1 MNQRTL
7 QRLALVALPLIVGAA
22 FQGNNYAL
30 TLLVF
35 VLINGCLAMGTSLC
49 MGHAGQITLAQGGF
63 FAIGAY
69 TAAVLSLKFQVP
81 LPVSVIASIGVST
94 LAGYALG
101 YPVLRV
107 KGHYLGLITL
117 AFTLL
122 IHEVALHWT
131 SLTGGVNGLYG
142 MKRPEIPFLPFD
154 PVFEFVLMLTAYWAF
169 TYIGLDNLTNSRYG
183 RAMHALKFSE
193 WGAQASGISVARYK
207 TEAFAI
213 SAGVMGGA
221 GAFYANFLH
230 YIGPESFLLDVSIGV
245 AAMCILGGMAD
256 LRGAIVG
263 SALLTVL
270 NEPLRNVPTL
280 QPIVY
285 AVVIIATIILLP
297 KGIVPTIADRI
308 LDIRRGRA
316 RTPL

>member
-1 MNQRTL
+1 MSSKTVQRAIL
-7 QRLALVALPLIVGAA
+7 IGIPLIVAA
-22 FQGNNYAL
+22 AYQGNSYAL

-69 TAAVLSLKFQVP
+69 TAALLALKFQTPFV
-81 LPVSVIASIGVST
+81 VCVAAAIGVST

-122 IHEVALHWT
+122 VHEIALHWT
-131 SLTGGVNGLYG
+131 SVTGGVNGLYG
-142 MKRPEIPFLPFD
+142 MKRPEIPFLQFD
-154 PVFEFVLMLTAYWAF
+154 PAFEFVLMLAVYWAV

-193 WGAQASGISVARYK
+193 WGAQASGINIARYK

-270 NEPLRNVPTL
+270 NEPLRNVPAL

-297 KGIVPTIADRI
+297 KGIVPTIAER
-308 LDIRRGRA
+308 LQNIRRSRA
-316 RTPL
+316 RAS